1 MPSPTLREL
10 TRRFPLA
17 GRVEAI
23 YLRPARLAPV
33 VSVSE
38 ARAEP
43 GQGLIGDR
51 RSSSVRTGDLAQK
64 REVTLFQS
72 EHLPTLAAWLG
83 FPALDAGR
91 FRRNLVVSGLNLVS
105 MRSLFADVALQWGI
119 GAEVVLEVTG
129 SCDPCSRMETEL
141 GDGGYNA
148 MRGHGGVTARVLNGG
163 TIRVSDLVRI
173 HAGADIR

>member
-10 TRRFPLA
+10 TKRFPLV

-43 GQGLIGDR
+43 GRGLIGDR
-51 RSSSVRTGDLAQK
+51 RSSSVRIGDLAQK

-83 FPALDAGR
+83 LPPGDTTALENPAAIDAII
-91 FRRNLVVSGLNLVS
+91 
-105 MRSLFADVALQWGI
+105 AAQ
-119 GAEVVLEVTG
+119 
-129 SCDPCSRMETEL
+129 
-141 GDGGYNA
+141 
-148 MRGHGGVTARVLNGG
+148 
-163 TIRVSDLVRI
+163 
-173 HAGADIR
+173 